1 MVVVVV
7 MMMAVVFM
15 VVRMVTLIVA
25 VIVMCIVMCIVLM
38 LVVCMSEYLDW
49 RLLGPICLNFDLHA
63 SDLKMDLSGT
73 CAQYLLPKQP
83 NRASCLD

>member
-1 MVVVVV
+1 

-25 VIVMCIVMCIVLM
+25 VIVMVIVMCIVMCIVLM

-63 SDLKMDLSGT
+63 SDLKMDLSGS

-83 NRASCLD
+83 SRASCLD

>member
-1 MVVVVV
+1 
-7 MMMAVVFM
+7 
-15 VVRMVTLIVA
+15 
-25 VIVMCIVMCIVLM
+25 
-38 LVVCMSEYLDW
+38 MSEYLDW

-83 NRASCLD
+83 SRASCLD

>member
-1 MVVVVV
+1 
-7 MMMAVVFM
+7 
-15 VVRMVTLIVA
+15 
-25 VIVMCIVMCIVLM
+25 
-38 LVVCMSEYLDW
+38 MSEYLDW

-63 SDLKMDLSGT
+63 SDLKMDLSGS